1 MFFLGQGCI
10 LGLKLLIFSSDIVN
24 IVLISVARA
33 VAALFPRTSDLFS
46 IQYKLRFIFA
56 LVLDIGCLSGVNS
69 LLRLRPK
76 GGSEGRIETD
86 L

>member
-1 MFFLGQGCI
+1 M
-10 LGLKLLIFSSDIVN
+10 GLKLLIFSSDIVN
-24 IVLISVARA
+24 IVIISVARYL
-33 VAALFPRTSDLFS
+33 AALFPRTSGLFS
-46 IQYKLRFIFA
+46 IPYKLKFIFA